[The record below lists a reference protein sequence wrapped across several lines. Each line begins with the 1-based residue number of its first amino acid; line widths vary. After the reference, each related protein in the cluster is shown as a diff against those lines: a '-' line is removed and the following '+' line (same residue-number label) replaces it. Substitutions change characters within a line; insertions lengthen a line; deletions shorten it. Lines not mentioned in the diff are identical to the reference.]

1 MKLVIDNRE
10 HKLITLLNALN
21 NDYDYNLSIEV
32 EKLDLGDVSIQSD
45 EGEELLLIE
54 RKNLADLASSI
65 RDGRYKEQS
74 YRLNGNSLHNHN
86 IVYLIE
92 GNIHHYNSKY
102 TKIKPETLYVT
113 MFCIQYY
120 KGFSVF
126 RTFNVGESAEY
137 IIRFVDKIRRCDTHF
152 GYYHSNFVE
161 KHKTYTNVVKKVK
174 KDNVTP
180 ENIGSVILSQIPGIS
195 AKTSLIIMNKFGS
208 LLNLLKALEEDRTC
222 LDTLTYTT
230 KSGQERRISNK
241 SIKSIIEYLL
251 YQKSSVIKI
260 DV

>member
-1 MKLVIDNRE
+1 MKIVIDNRE
-10 HKLITLLNALN
+10 HTLIKLIKALN
-21 NDYDYNLSIEV
+21 NDYDYNLQIEV
-32 EKLDLGDVSIQSD
+32 EKLDLGDVSIQD
-45 EGEELLLIE
+45 DNGEELLLIE

-65 RDGRYKEQS
+65 RDGRYSEQS
-74 YRLNGNSLHNHN
+74 YRLNGMAIHNHN

-92 GNIHHYNSKY
+92 GSVSRYNGKY

-126 RTFNVGESAEY
+126 RTFDITETAEY
-137 IIRFVDKIRRCDTHF
+137 ILRTVDKMRREKSKY
-152 GYYHSNFVE
+152 GYYHTNFVS
-161 KHKTYTNVVKKVK
+161 KPKTYTNVVKKVK

-195 AKTSLIIMNKFGS
+195 AKTSLVIMNKFGS
-208 LLNLLKALEEDRTC
+208 LLNLLKALEEDRSC
-222 LDTLTYTT
+222 LDKLTYKTS
-230 KSGQERRISNK
+230 SGQERRISNK

-251 YQKSSVIKI
+251 YQKSAVIKI

>member
-10 HKLITLLNALN
+10 HKLITLLKALN
-21 NDYDYNLSIEV
+21 NDYDYNLTIEV

-45 EGEELLLIE
+45 EGEELLIIE

-86 IVYLIE
+86 IIYLVE
-92 GNIHHYNSKY
+92 GNIHHYNPRY

-113 MFCIQYY
+113 MFCIQYF

-137 IIRFVDKIRRCDTHF
+137 IIRFVDKICR
-152 GYYHSNFVE
+152 
-161 KHKTYTNVVKKVK
+161 
-174 KDNVTP
+174 
-180 ENIGSVILSQIPGIS
+180 
-195 AKTSLIIMNKFGS
+195 
-208 LLNLLKALEEDRTC
+208 
-222 LDTLTYTT
+222 
-230 KSGQERRISNK
+230 
-241 SIKSIIEYLL
+241 
-251 YQKSSVIKI
+251 
-260 DV
+260 